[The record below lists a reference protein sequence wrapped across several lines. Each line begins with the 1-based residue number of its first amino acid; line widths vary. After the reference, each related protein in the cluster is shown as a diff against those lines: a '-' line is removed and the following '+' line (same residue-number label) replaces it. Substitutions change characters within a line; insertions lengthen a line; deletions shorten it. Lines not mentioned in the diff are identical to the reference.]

1 MDESEEPSSRGEEVS
16 ENIFVKHARLYSS
29 KIENIVQKIEDQ
41 KAFEL
46 LTKFEILEWSEALAD
61 YETKWDQAIMEIIWI
76 EDMPRLQE
84 AYFESQIARIKDR
97 CINMKEKTTK
107 YWNSSKH
114 KCKVQNKRQVKCK
127 KLCSR
132 K

>member
-1 MDESEEPSSRGEEVS
+1 MEESEEPSSRGEEVS

-61 YETKWDQAIMEIIWI
+61 YETKWDQAVMEIIWI
-76 EDMPRLQE
+76 EDTPRLQE

-97 CINMKEKTTK
+97 CINMKAKNDRTARSTNAKSKTRGK
-107 YWNSSKH
+107 
-114 KCKVQNKRQVKCK
+114 
-127 KLCSR
+127 
-132 K
+132 